1 MFFNV
6 RRIDEKTIFASV
18 SNLFM
23 HSTIYATLGEVD
35 NILSYTSMSIMVI
48 EMILIN
54 LNVEN
59 DITPSTSDKFLYF
72 KLVYKI

>member
-35 NILSYTSMSIMVI
+35 NILSYTSMSIMVSAI
-48 EMILIN
+48 NHDILAI
-54 LNVEN
+54 
-59 DITPSTSDKFLYF
+59 IP
-72 KLVYKI
+72 

>member
-48 EMILIN
+48 EMKYVDHDILAI
-54 LNVEN
+54 
-59 DITPSTSDKFLYF
+59 IP
-72 KLVYKI
+72 

>member
-48 EMILIN
+48 EMKYVAQIFLIY
-54 LNVEN
+54 LPYYASHHSMIVM
-59 DITPSTSDKFLYF
+59 I
-72 KLVYKI
+72 